1 MVAKQPRKS
10 FGERALSTGYK
21 VSGWDL
27 RLKAIGS
34 FIMGTVLLIL
44 GIVLAI
50 VLKSWGALI
59 LSAVGVLAFLGGW
72 LYWRRARSLVKGRF
86 Y

>member
-1 MVAKQPRKS
+1 MVAEQPQES
-10 FGERALSTGYK
+10 FGERVLSTGYK
-21 VSGWDL
+21 VSGWNL

-34 FIMGTVLLIL
+34 FITGTILLIL

-59 LSAVGVLAFLGGW
+59 LSAVGIFAFLGGW
-72 LYWRRARSLVKGRF
+72 LYWRRAKSLTKGR
-86 Y
+86 YY